1 MANFFQTDN
10 RGRFSDRNPRTAY
23 LGAISG
29 VPGDQLDKTQD
40 FSVKFFPMSVNTHPL
55 ITYRGDCPGSQATG
69 EECGN
74 IVCRWSALKES
85 DLLLSFF
92 LLNLSMLSFLTA
104 AAIST

>member
-10 RGRFSDRNPRTAY
+10 RGRFSDRNPHTVYLGAI

-29 VPGDQLDKTQD
+29 APGDQLDKTQD
-40 FSVKFFPMSVNTHPL
+40 FSVKFFPMRVNTHPL

-69 EECGN
+69 EKCGN
-74 IVCRWSALKES
+74 TVCRWSALKES

-92 LLNLSMLSFLTA
+92 LLNL
-104 AAIST
+104 